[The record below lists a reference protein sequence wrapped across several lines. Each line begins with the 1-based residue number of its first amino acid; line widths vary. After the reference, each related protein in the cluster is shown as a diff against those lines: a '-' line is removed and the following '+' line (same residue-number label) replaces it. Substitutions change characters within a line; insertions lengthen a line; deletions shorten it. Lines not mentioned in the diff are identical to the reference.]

1 MRPVLSIEKIDP
13 IPLLEGFSDLFL
25 DRYLLLLILL
35 LLLLSRISVPSP
47 KLLVQQCVEVDNSV
61 LVLS

>member
-25 DRYLLLLILL
+25 DRYLLLLLL

-61 LVLS
+61 VLLS